1 MNTEMMTIATV
12 NQVAILAT
20 SNDELIPIRP
30 ICDALGIDSKSQ
42 RDKIQSRELFSKVAV
57 LSPSSGADGKEY
69 EMLCLP
75 TGYALG
81 WLCTINPANVK
92 EEARAALMMY
102 QKECFLVLYEH
113 FVAKTRFL
121 EEKQREIDR
130 QQEVVDTLKS
140 EYSSVKSQ
148 LSEAENRLKKLR
160 SMTMDDYDMERKQLK
175 INF

>member
-30 ICDALGIDSKSQ
+30 ICDAIGIDPEPQ
-42 RDKIQSRELFSKVAV
+42 RKKIQNHPLFASVAT
-57 LSPSSGADGKEY
+57 LKEATGADGKHY
-69 EMLCLP
+69 DMLCLP

-102 QKECFLVLYEH
+102 QNECFMVLYEH

-160 SMTMDDYDMERKQLK
+160 SMTMEDYDIERKQLK

>member
-121 EEKQREIDR
+121 EEK
-130 QQEVVDTLKS
+130 EVVDTLKS